1 VLLGQYTNLGIV
13 WDGINLKKI
22 IMFRYKM
29 TLPRTL
35 LFLFISLSLSI
46 YVIKNF
52 SEINTLKLI
61 LYLIIIGM
69 MTCINLNYILQ
80 LFNKKKI

>member
-1 VLLGQYTNLGIV
+1 
-13 WDGINLKKI
+13 
-22 IMFRYKM
+22 MFKYKM

-52 SEINTLKLI
+52 SEIKTLKLI
-61 LYLIIIGM
+61 FSLIIIGM
-69 MTCINLNYILQ
+69 MAYISLSYIIHLIN
-80 LFNKKKI
+80 KRKT

>member
-1 VLLGQYTNLGIV
+1 MLLGQYTNLGIV

>member
-1 VLLGQYTNLGIV
+1 
-13 WDGINLKKI
+13 
-22 IMFRYKM
+22 MFKYKM

-61 LYLIIIGM
+61 FSFIITGM
-69 MTCINLNYILQ
+69 MTYISLSYIIQ
-80 LFNKKKI
+80 LINKKKI